1 MSRLYQS
8 VKACIYKES
17 PEAVDTR
24 SNTNSE
30 TNIQGT
36 NANKKTDVETDPSKQ
51 PSMIW
56 RVSSGL
62 YSTATGAA
70 TGAVSL
76 GVGSV
81 KWVAGKGYDVG
92 HAVVTKVPIPGVSR
106 WKTKDKSE

>member
-8 VKACIYKES
+8 VKSCIYKET
-17 PEAVDTR
+17 PESVDSR
-24 SNTNSE
+24 PNTT
-30 TNIQGT
+30 TNDINKQD
-36 NANKKTDVETDPSKQ
+36 NKKTDVQTDPSQQ
-51 PSMIW
+51 PGMIW
-56 RVSSGL
+56 RMSSGL

-92 HAVVTKVPIPGVSR
+92 HAVVTRVPIPGASR